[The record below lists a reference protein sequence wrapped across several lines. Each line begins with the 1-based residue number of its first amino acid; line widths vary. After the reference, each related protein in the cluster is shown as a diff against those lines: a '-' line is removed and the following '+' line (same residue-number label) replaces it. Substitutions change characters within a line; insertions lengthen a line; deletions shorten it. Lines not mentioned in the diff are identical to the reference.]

1 MVKIMITPAPL
12 LIDTHA
18 HLSMLDDYNARFF
31 AHRGS
36 PETFPGAE
44 TLAANLFAAGFGG
57 IIDIGTQVDDLPGR
71 IAAFSRFPRV
81 RFTAGLWPDPP
92 NIAGRRELV
101 PRLEA
106 HIAAAPRGLVV
117 AVGECGLDHHQELP
131 PGVELDKA
139 GEAELLDMLL
149 DLALRLDLPI
159 IIHSR
164 DAPGET
170 AAALAKH
177 PGVRGVIHC
186 FSYGKEEARTFLDL
200 GYHIS
205 FAGNLTYK
213 NAHNLQEA
221 LPFVPPDRLLLETD
235 SPYLAPVPHRG
246 KPADPGMVAG
256 TYGLAAELRG
266 VSPGVLGEQIAD
278 TVGKLFGFVLPRYQ
292 AR

>member
-1 MVKIMITPAPL
+1 MIAPGTPF

-18 HLSMLDDYNARFF
+18 HLSMLDDHNARF
-31 AHRGS
+31 AAQRKPAG
-36 PETFPGAE
+36 TFPGAE
-44 TLAANLFAAGFGG
+44 TLVSGLFAAGFGG

-71 IAAFSRFPRV
+71 IAAFSQFERV

-92 NIAGRRELV
+92 NIAGRREFV
-101 PRLEA
+101 PRLESL
-106 HIAAAPRGLVV
+106 IAAAPRGSVV

-139 GEAELLDMLL
+139 GEVELLDMLL
-149 DLALRLDLPI
+149 DLAFRLDLPI

-186 FSYGKEEARTFLDL
+186 FSYGQEEARTFLDL

-205 FAGNLTYK
+205 FAGNLTYR

-221 LPFVPPDRLLLETD
+221 LPFVPEDRLLLETD
-235 SPYLAPVPHRG
+235 SPYLAPTPHRG
-246 KPADPGMVAG
+246 KPANPGMVAA
-256 TYGLAAELRG
+256 TYVLAADLRG
-266 VSPGVLGEQIAD
+266 ITPGAMGERIAD
-278 TVGKLFGFVLPRYQ
+278 TVE
-292 AR
+292 

>member
-1 MVKIMITPAPL
+1 MNSPDSPL

-18 HLSMLDDYNARFF
+18 HLSMLDDHNARF
-31 AHRGS
+31 AAQRKT
-36 PETFPGAE
+36 PLPFPGAE
-44 TLAANLFAAGFGG
+44 ALVSGLFAAGFGG
-57 IIDIGTQVDDLPGR
+57 IIDIGTEADDLPGR

-92 NIAGRRELV
+92 NIAGRQELV

-106 HIAAAPRGLVV
+106 HIAAAPKGLVA
-117 AVGECGLDHHQELP
+117 AVGECGLDHHQDLP
-131 PGVELDKA
+131 PGTELDKA

-149 DLALRLDLPI
+149 DMALRLDLPI

-186 FSYGKEEARTFLDL
+186 FSYGKTEARTFLDL

-213 NAHNLQEA
+213 NAHNLREA
-221 LPFVPPDRLLLETD
+221 LTFVPEDRLLLETD
-235 SPYLAPVPHRG
+235 SPYLAPGPCRG
-246 KPADPGMVAG
+246 KPADPGMVAEN
-256 TYGLAAELRG
+256 YFLAAELRR
-266 VSPGVLGEQIAD
+266 VSPEVLGEQIAV
-278 TVGKLFGFVLPRYQ
+278 TGEKLFGLVLPPV
-292 AR
+292 